1 VGPRSAGARPGPACY
16 GRGGTDPTVTDALV
30 VLGYIDPKHFLGGE
44 MRLDPEAAR
53 SACARLGSQLGT
65 DAVKAA
71 WGIWEI
77 AKVEMIRALRAQF
90 AQRGL
95 DPREFAIISMGGC
108 GGLFNALIAQELG
121 VGRVLVPE
129 LTSVLSAFGA
139 ANADIRRE
147 RTRGIGVLLPSTGE
161 NLAGIAGELTQ
172 TVSEDLAADGIA
184 AAHRHLS
191 FEADLRFMRQ
201 QFELTIPC
209 DPAFGAQAQR
219 DLIDAFTNEYQRR
232 YGSGALVLGA
242 PVELVSLRA
251 VGRGQTV
258 RAELVRPPTNPDA
271 PIRQQ
276 RTRQIWVGNGS
287 QVEPLDVNVHSSIDL
302 QPGTRI
308 QGPALLDGADTT
320 VWIPP
325 RVNALVSGH
334 RTIDME
340 VIA

>member
-1 VGPRSAGARPGPACY
+1 
-16 GRGGTDPTVTDALV
+16 LV

-44 MRLDPEAAR
+44 MRLDLEAAR

-65 DAVKAA
+65 DGVKAA

-121 VGRVLVPE
+121 VRRVLVPE

-147 RTRGIGVLLPSTGE
+147 RTRGIGLLLPAAGE
-161 NLAGIAGELTQ
+161 SLAGIASELTQ
-172 TVSEDLAADGIA
+172 TVSEDLTADGIA

-209 DPAFGAQAQR
+209 DPAFGAQAQH
-219 DLIDAFTNEYQRR
+219 DLINAFTSEYQRR
-232 YGSGALVLGA
+232 YGKGALVLGA

-258 RAELVRPPTNPDA
+258 RAELVRPPTSPGA
-271 PIRQQ
+271 PIYQQ

-287 QVEPLDVNVHSSIDL
+287 QVHPLDVAVHSSIDL
-302 QPGTRI
+302 QPGALIR
-308 QGPALLDGADTT
+308 GPALLDGADTT

-325 RVNALVSGH
+325 RVNARVSEY

-340 VIA
+340 VMA